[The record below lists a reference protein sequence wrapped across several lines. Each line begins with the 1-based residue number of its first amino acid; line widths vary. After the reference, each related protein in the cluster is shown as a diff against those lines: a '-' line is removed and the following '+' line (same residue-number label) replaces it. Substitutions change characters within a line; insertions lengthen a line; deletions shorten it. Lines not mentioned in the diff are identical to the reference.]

1 MDWTTIWTK
10 LFEVILLP
18 LIGVGVS
25 YLIAFINAKIK
36 QVKEK
41 TKNETL
47 QKYLD
52 LLNTTIVNCVKSTQ
66 QAYVDSLKKQG
77 KFDAEAQKEAFRIT
91 YENIKAQLSDE
102 AEQYIY
108 TAVGDL
114 QTYIKN
120 KIEAEIL
127 NLK

>member
-1 MDWTTIWTK
+1 MDWTIIWTK
-10 LFEVILLP
+10 IFEVILLP
-18 LIGVGVS
+18 LLSVGVS

>member
-1 MDWTTIWTK
+1 MDWTIIWTK

-18 LIGVGVS
+18 LLSVGVS

-36 QVKEK
+36 QVKKK
-41 TKNETL
+41 TENETL
-47 QKYLD
+47 KKYLD

>member
-1 MDWTTIWTK
+1 MDWTIIWTK

-18 LIGVGVS
+18 LLSVGVS

>member
-1 MDWTTIWTK
+1 MDWTIIWTK

-36 QVKEK
+36 QVKKK
-41 TKNETL
+41 TENETL

-77 KFDAEAQKEAFRIT
+77 KFDADAQKEAFRIT

>member
-10 LFEVILLP
+10 IFEVILLP
-18 LIGVGVS
+18 LLSVGVS

-36 QVKEK
+36 QVKKK
-41 TKNETL
+41 TENETL
-47 QKYLD
+47 KKYLD

-66 QAYVDSLKKQG
+66 QTYVDSLKKQG

-102 AEQYIY
+102 AELYIY

-127 NLK
+127 NIK

>member
-77 KFDAEAQKEAFRIT
+77 KFDAGLKKKLLELPT
-91 YENIKAQLSDE
+91 
-102 AEQYIY
+102 
-108 TAVGDL
+108 
-114 QTYIKN
+114 
-120 KIEAEIL
+120 KI
-127 NLK
+127 